1 MDAMYFEIYYLV
13 NQERFD
19 FNSDMICTV
28 RLNGSET
35 WPTEK
40 IDYTAGETNDAR
52 MVL

>member
-1 MDAMYFEIYYLV
+1 MDAMCFEIYYLV

-19 FNSDMICTV
+19 FNSDTICTV
-28 RLNGSET
+28 RLNSSET

-40 IDYTAGETNDAR
+40 IDYKARETNDAR